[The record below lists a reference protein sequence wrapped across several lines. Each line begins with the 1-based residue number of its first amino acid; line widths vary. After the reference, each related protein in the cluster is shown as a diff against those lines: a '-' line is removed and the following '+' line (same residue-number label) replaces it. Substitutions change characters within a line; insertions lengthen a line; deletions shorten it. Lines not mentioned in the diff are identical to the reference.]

1 VTGENGGARGNGCAA
16 TSSAQVGKRR
26 SDLGDLCLSR
36 ARSFRV
42 EHNPLAQD
50 MNHDDRQRESGF
62 TDHRRRGT
70 KLWDI

>member
-1 VTGENGGARGNGCAA
+1 MTGENGSARGNGCAA
-16 TSSAQVGKRR
+16 TSPAQVGKRQ

-50 MNHDDRQRESGF
+50 MNRDDRRRESGRA
-62 TDHRRRGT
+62 DHQRRGT
-70 KLWDI
+70 EL